1 MLCSR
6 ELIMGNL
13 PQGEIIIFI
22 SCLSHQEDLLQG
34 TGAFSVESLTSQSN
48 WKQFKDILR
57 DQSQSWEIMM
67 WGVCEVF
74 GQTSQGKLLGNLAR

>member
-1 MLCSR
+1 MMLCSI
-6 ELIMGNL
+6 ELITGNL

-48 WKQFKDILR
+48 
-57 DQSQSWEIMM
+57 
-67 WGVCEVF
+67 
-74 GQTSQGKLLGNLAR
+74 